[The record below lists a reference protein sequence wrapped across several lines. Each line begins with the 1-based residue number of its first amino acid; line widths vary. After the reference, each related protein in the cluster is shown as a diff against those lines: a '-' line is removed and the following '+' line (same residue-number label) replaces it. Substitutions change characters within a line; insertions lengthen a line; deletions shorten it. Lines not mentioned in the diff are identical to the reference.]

1 MHNESRDLSLHPVN
15 PRTTPANVGM
25 YGICGAEWL
34 GADDRRYRTHSRGFG
49 MWLLNG
55 SQPVPGMS
63 LFRLG
68 GDPSRWADEI
78 NAALDAR
85 DAQEGADH
93 A

>member
-1 MHNESRDLSLHPVN
+1 MHNESGVIPEN
-15 PRTTPANVGM
+15 PRTTPDNVGL

-55 SQPVPGMS
+55 SQPVPGMA
-63 LFRLG
+63 LCRLG
-68 GDPSRWADEI
+68 ENPAHWADEI

-85 DAQEGADH
+85 DAKEGPGEA
-93 A
+93 